1 MPLYPNATQLIT
13 QNLNAIAKGDRAKFV
28 AIGNFTELQFQEIN
42 VYRNSMGL
50 PPLEQN
56 EILYMGRHHYE
67 SRSARDGYT
76 IADMLA
82 QIQSALSESSV
93 VVMNARMT
101 AIENQTPRDD
111 GYGNQVTDRAIFELT
126 RKKPRAELF
135 SIIPKGDNIK
145 PK

>member
-1 MPLYPNATQLIT
+1 MTLYPNAAQLIT
-13 QNLNAIAKGDRAKFV
+13 ENLNALAKGERAKFV
-28 AIGNFTELQFQEIN
+28 AIGNFTEQQFQEIN
-42 VYRNSMGL
+42 AYRISNGL

-67 SRSARDGYT
+67 SRVVRDGYN
-76 IADMLA
+76 IADILL

-126 RKKPRAELF
+126 SKKPRAELF
-135 SIIPKGDNIK
+135 STIPRGDTTK